1 MRFLVKDNRAKFFA
15 FVIMENHIHLIWQ
28 MLPDS
33 NPEAVQRDFLK
44 YTGVAGGALILG
56 MDGGIAMSKTASR
69 VALVKTDNR
78 KNGVKTSLKVL
89 NINPVK
95 GKNVLVKPNF
105 NTADTP
111 PGSTHNDTLIALVEE
126 IWAMG
131 AKSVSLGERSYP
143 PTREV
148 MEKKG
153 ILPILDKLN
162 VTVIDF
168 DDLEVKDW
176 VLFKPRK
183 SHWPNGFR
191 IARPILDTEC
201 LISTGCLKTHQYGGI
216 FTLSLKLH
224 VGVVPTSRHGYD
236 YMKELHGSPHQRKM
250 IAEINEPFKPALVIL
265 DGIDAFVDG
274 GPMTGKHAKGEV
286 FLASQ
291 DRVAMDAV
299 GVAILKFLGSNE
311 SIMKPKIFDQ
321 EQIARAAELGIGASS
336 ASEIELVPD
345 DEKSRAVRR
354 SCSAPLPEPR
364 FGSRLHIVPPVDNRP
379 DWVAALSRHG
389 DLVWEGARASVV
401 EKLLPTGSV

>member
-1 MRFLVKDNRAKFFA
+1 MKKVSR
-15 FVIMENHIHLIWQ
+15 
-28 MLPDS
+28 
-33 NPEAVQRDFLK
+33 RDFLK
-44 YTGVAGGALILG
+44 VTGVSGGALLLG
-56 MDGGIAMSKTASR
+56 MDGGIAMPNTTSR
-69 VALVKTDNR
+69 VALVKTGNR

-95 GKNVLVKPNF
+95 GKNVLIKPNF

-162 VTVIDF
+162 VKIIDF
-168 DDLEVKDW
+168 DDLEDKDW

-250 IAEINEPFKPALVIL
+250 IAEINEPFRPALIIL
-265 DGIDAFVDG
+265 DGMDAFVDG
-274 GPMTGKHAKGEV
+274 GPMTGRRARGEV
-286 FLASQ
+286 FLASA
-291 DRVAMDAV
+291 DRVAIDAV

-321 EQIARAAELGIGASS
+321 EQIARAVELGLGASS
-336 ASEIELVPD
+336 PSEI
-345 DEKSRAVRR
+345 
-354 SCSAPLPEPR
+354 
-364 FGSRLHIVPPVDNRP
+364 
-379 DWVAALSRHG
+379 
-389 DLVWEGARASVV
+389 DLIPADKNSQDYRKGIEEILKKG
-401 EKLLPTGSV
+401 

>member
-1 MRFLVKDNRAKFFA
+1 
-15 FVIMENHIHLIWQ
+15 MEKV
-28 MLPDS
+28 S
-33 NPEAVQRDFLK
+33 RRDFLK
-44 YTGVAGGALILG
+44 VTGVSGGALFLG
-56 MDGGIAMSKTASR
+56 MDGGIAMPNTTSR

-95 GKNVLVKPNF
+95 GKNVLIKPNF

-111 PGSTHNDTLIALVEE
+111 PGSTHNDTLAALVEE

-148 MEKKG
+148 MERKG

-162 VTVIDF
+162 VKVIDF
-168 DDLEVKDW
+168 DDLEGKDW
-176 VLFKPRK
+176 VLFKPKK
-183 SHWPNGFR
+183 SHWANGFR

-201 LISTGCLKTHQYGGI
+201 LISTGCLKTHQYGGV

-250 IAEINEPFKPALVIL
+250 IAEINEPFKPALIIL

-274 GPMTGKHAKGEV
+274 GPMTGRRAKGEV
-286 FLASQ
+286 FLASA
-291 DRVAMDAV
+291 DRVAIDAA

-311 SIMKPKIFDQ
+311 SIMKPRIFDQ
-321 EQIARAAELGIGASS
+321 EQIARAVELGLGASS
-336 ASEIELVPD
+336 PAEID
-345 DEKSRAVRR
+345 MIAADKNSQDYKKSIEQVLKR
-354 SCSAPLPEPR
+354 E
-364 FGSRLHIVPPVDNRP
+364 
-379 DWVAALSRHG
+379 
-389 DLVWEGARASVV
+389 
-401 EKLLPTGSV
+401 